1 MVIFVTEKEERK
13 RLIEYLNYKDILIIL
28 FSWYLM
34 IIGILIT
41 KELDLKHE
49 FLTELFHF
57 LFVISGRFILFSLL
71 IFYLTSL
78 YPVEFKDLGLD
89 FGDFRKGILP
99 AVSGAIILFIL
110 VIVFINIPLTYYFTE
125 NFSPLLK
132 INELDNIVTS
142 LLPFSLIFI
151 ASIFISLS
159 EQFILNVVIFELFNY
174 TLFNRIVSF
183 ILSALLYSVL
193 LVELRPERILLNT
206 LAAMICLL
214 LYWRK
219 ESIIPSTL
227 FMAAYYSI
235 YITYIYGFS
244 FIRF

>member
-1 MVIFVTEKEERK
+1 MTVKEDRK

-57 LFVISGRFILFSLL
+57 LFIISGRFILFSLL
-71 IFYLTSL
+71 MFYLTSL
-78 YPVEFKDLGLD
+78 YPIEFKDLGLD
-89 FGDFRKGILP
+89 FRQFRKGIFPSL
-99 AVSGAIILFIL
+99 SGAVILFIL
-110 VIVFINIPLTYYFTE
+110 VIVFINIPLSYNFTE

-142 LLPFSLIFI
+142 LFPFTLIFT

-159 EQFILNVVIFELFNY
+159 EQFIINVIIFELFHY
-174 TLFNRIVSF
+174 TLFNRLISF

-193 LVELRPERILLNT
+193 LVEFRPERILLNT
-206 LAAMICLL
+206 LVAMICLL

-219 ESIIPSTL
+219 GSIIPSTL
-227 FMAAYYSI
+227 FMAAYYAI
-235 YITYIYGFS
+235 YISYIYGFS